1 MSGTA
6 PMSDA
11 VMTARTP
18 GRARAAGASIPRM
31 RPWAKELRSTT
42 ACSMPSTAR
51 SPTYSPR
58 PRRKRRSSIRSI
70 GLPTSRL
77 VVRACSITGSFRV
90 ETDAGELP
98 LRQFLHGVAHA
109 LAPEPARTDAAE
121 RIGVEPEAARLVD
134 PQRARLQLARHLER
148 GVEARGEAGR
158 LQAEFG
164 RVGERERGRQ
174 IGDRLHYHDR
184 AERLFAHQ
192 PGVARSAG
200 DDRRAED
207 AV

>member
-1 MSGTA
+1 MNGTV

-18 GRARAAGASIPRM
+18 GRARAADASIARM
-31 RPWAKELRSTT
+31 RPCANELRRT
-42 ACSMPSTAR
+42 AACNMPSTAR

-58 PRRKRRSSIRSI
+58 PRRKCRSSIRSI

-90 ETDAGELP
+90 EADAGELP

-109 LAPEPARTDAAE
+109 LAPEAAGTDAAE

-134 PQRARLQLARHLER
+134 PQGARL
-148 GVEARGEAGR
+148 
-158 LQAEFG
+158 
-164 RVGERERGRQ
+164 
-174 IGDRLHYHDR
+174 
-184 AERLFAHQ
+184 
-192 PGVARSAG
+192 
-200 DDRRAED
+200 
-207 AV
+207 

>member
-6 PMSDA
+6 PMWAA
-11 VMTARTP
+11 VMPPRTP
-18 GRARAAGASIPRM
+18 GRARAADTSIPRV
-31 RPWAKELRSTT
+31 RPGANELRSTT

-77 VVRACSITGSFRV
+77 VVRACSITGSFLV

-109 LAPEPARTDAAE
+109 FAPEPARTDAAE
-121 RIGVEPEAARLVD
+121 RGGVEPGAA
-134 PQRARLQLARHLER
+134 PP
-148 GVEARGEAGR
+148 GR
-158 LQAEFG
+158 TQWLG
-164 RVGERERGRQ
+164 YVP
-174 IGDRLHYHDR
+174 L
-184 AERLFAHQ
+184 
-192 PGVARSAG
+192 
-200 DDRRAED
+200 
-207 AV
+207 

>member
-18 GRARAAGASIPRM
+18 GRARAADASILRM
-31 RPWAKELRSTT
+31 RPWAKEARSPP
-42 ACSMPSTAR
+42 ACSMRAPAR

-98 LRQFLHGVAHA
+98 LRQFLHGVAYA
-109 LAPEPARTDAAE
+109 FAPEPARTDAAE
-121 RIGVEPEAARLVD
+121 RVGVEPEAARLLD
-134 PQRARLQLARHLER
+134 PTTPGLGVARHLER
-148 GVEARGEAGR
+148 GVEARGENSRPPAP
-158 LQAEFG
+158 FG
-164 RVGERERGRQ
+164 RGGE
-174 IGDRLHYHDR
+174 
-184 AERLFAHQ
+184 
-192 PGVARSAG
+192 
-200 DDRRAED
+200 
-207 AV
+207 

>member
-18 GRARAAGASIPRM
+18 GRASSAYATIPGM
-31 RPWAKELRSTT
+31 QPWAKELRSTT
-42 ACSMPSTAR
+42 ACSMPTTAR

-109 LAPEPARTDAAE
+109 FAPEPARTDAAE
-121 RIGVEPEAARLVD
+121 RIGIEPEATRLID
-134 PQRARLQLARHLER
+134 PQGAGLELARYLEPRVEPR
-148 GVEARGEAGR
+148 G
-158 LQAEFG
+158 QTPP
-164 RVGERERGRQ
+164 
-174 IGDRLHYHDR
+174 LH
-184 AERLFAHQ
+184 
-192 PGVARSAG
+192 
-200 DDRRAED
+200 
-207 AV
+207 

>member
-11 VMTARTP
+11 VITARTP
-18 GRARAAGASIPRM
+18 GRARAADASMPRI
-31 RPWAKELRSTT
+31 RPWANELRNTT

-58 PRRKRRSSIRSI
+58 PRRKRRSSIRST

-98 LRQFLHGVAHA
+98 LRQFLHSVAHTF
-109 LAPEPARTDAAE
+109 APEPARTDAAE

-134 PQRARLQLARHLER
+134 PQGAGFELARHLER
-148 GVEARGEAGR
+148 GVEARGETRR
-158 LQAEFG
+158 LPAAFG
-164 RVGERERGRQ
+164 RVGELERRRQ
-174 IGDRLHYHDR
+174 IG
-184 AERLFAHQ
+184 
-192 PGVARSAG
+192 
-200 DDRRAED
+200 
-207 AV
+207 